1 MKPLV
6 IFTSLLLAVGAVAA
20 PQEPTSVSI
29 RNAASSYVVVWVNG
43 SERTLAPASG
53 MIVPCIT
60 GETVELQTGDHIE
73 FIACGE
79 RREVNQ

>member
-20 PQEPTSVSI
+20 PQEQTSVSI

-60 GETVELQTGDHIE
+60 GETVELQTGDQIE